1 MSDRI
6 VESKQSE
13 SLIKEIEKVSNL
25 TEIPQNVSTSK
36 KKRFLFTWMLIN

>member
-6 VESKQSE
+6 VETKQSE

-25 TEIPQNVSTSK
+25 IEIPVNVST
-36 KKRFLFTWMLIN
+36 

>member
-6 VESKQSE
+6 IESKQSE

-25 TEIPQNVSTSK
+25 TEIPVNVST
-36 KKRFLFTWMLIN
+36 